1 MSENTLMIAG
11 LDFNSIKA
19 NLKTYLSNHTSF
31 TDHNFDGSALSAL
44 LNVLAY
50 NTQYN
55 SYYLNMVAND
65 MFIDTAVLRSSIL
78 SHAKSLGYVPRSA
91 VGARATINITLDVTS
106 GSMPAV
112 AILES
117 TDRFETYIN
126 GITYSL
132 YPVRDYTS
140 TRSVISGGYRYTF
153 SDVELVQG
161 TPLTTRFLVTSSASQ
176 RFVLENTNIDSTSI
190 QVSVFTTP
198 TAFSGTVY
206 TNATSVISLDSTST
220 VFFLQETAEGYTEI
234 YFGDN
239 IIGNK
244 PDAGNLI
251 VVNYKVVAGTLV
263 NESNN
268 IYLASGFT
276 IDELS
281 LGTDDVNAGISI
293 VSRLDGGAEPEDE
306 SAVKLKAIHNYA
318 GQGRAVTE
326 EDYRFHIE
334 SIYPNVDSVNVWG
347 GQNNNPPYY
356 GKVFISIKPMGD
368 TTLTTVE
375 KTAIRDNLASRNLIS
390 IIPVI
395 VDPEYVNV
403 VVNSTVKFNSNLT
416 EYNTTSLATLVK
428 NSIYNFLD
436 SELNQFNSFLR
447 YSRLLKA
454 IDETDN
460 SIVSNIT
467 TVHLKKK
474 ITPDL
479 TAQKMYSVQFGNA
492 IVEGSLLSNMF
503 TVVNPAISTEDNDD
517 LYMKDD
523 MSGNVHMYR
532 LSGDGSEVVI
542 LRNVGIISYS
552 TGNFELT
559 NIQFASVNIGNQI
572 EISANPVSK
581 DVTSFNNTILVP
593 SLVDIAVTTEVK
605 IR

>member
-1 MSENTLMIAG
+1 MAENTLMIAG
-11 LDFNSIKA
+11 LDFNQIKA

-55 SYYLNMVAND
+55 AYYLNMVAND

-91 VGARATINITLDVTS
+91 VGARATINITLNVTT

-140 TRSVISGGYRYTF
+140 TRSTIDGGYRYTF

-161 TPLTTRFLVTSSASQ
+161 TPLTTRFIVDSSSTQ
-176 RFVLENTNIDSTSI
+176 RFVLENTNIDSSSI
-190 QVSVFTTP
+190 QVNVFATP

-206 TNATSVISLDSTST
+206 SNATSVISLNSTST

-234 YFGDN
+234 YFGDD
-239 IIGNK
+239 IIGRK
-244 PDAGNLI
+244 PEAGNLI

-263 NESNN
+263 NESDN

-281 LGTDDVNAGISI
+281 LSTDEVNAGISI

-347 GQNNNPPYY
+347 GQNNVPPYY

-368 TTLTTVE
+368 TTLTAVE
-375 KTAIRDNLASRNLIS
+375 KTAIRDNLSSRNLIS

-403 VVNSTVKFNSNLT
+403 VISSSVKFNSNLT
-416 EYNTTSLATLVK
+416 EYNTTSLASLVK
-428 NSIYNFLD
+428 NSIQNFLD
-436 SELNQFNSFLR
+436 AELNQFNSFLR

-460 SIVSNIT
+460 SIVSNTT
-467 TVHLKKK
+467 TVSLKKK
-474 ITPDL
+474 ITPDFTL
-479 TAQKMYSVQFGNA
+479 AKMYSIQFGNA
-492 IVEGSLLSNMF
+492 VQEGSILSNMF
-503 TVVNPAISTEDNDD
+503 TVVNIGISAEDNDD
-517 LYMKDD
+517 LYLKDD
-523 MSGNVHMYR
+523 SSGNIHMYR
-532 LSGDGSEVVI
+532 IAGDGTEVMI
-542 LRNVGIISYS
+542 LRNVGTVSYT
-552 TGNFELT
+552 TGNVELT
-559 NIQFASVNIGNQI
+559 NIQFASVNIGTQI
-572 EISANPVSK
+572 EILADPVSN
-581 DVTSFNNTILVP
+581 DVTSFNNTILIS
-593 SLVDIAVTTEVK
+593 SLEDISVTTEVK